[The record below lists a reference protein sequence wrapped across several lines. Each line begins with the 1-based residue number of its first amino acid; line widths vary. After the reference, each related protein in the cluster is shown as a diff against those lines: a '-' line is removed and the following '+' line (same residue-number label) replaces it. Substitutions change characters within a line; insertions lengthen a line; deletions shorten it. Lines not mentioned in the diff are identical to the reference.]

1 MRDERGPVGRLVHE
15 RDNGR
20 ERAKRRR
27 GEQQK
32 GAKEKKEKE
41 RERTAEADSLVKV
54 GGAWHAWRRKHKAWF
69 ERVSTLFPVRT

>member
-1 MRDERGPVGRLVHE
+1 MRDEIMRDERGPVGRLVHE

-41 RERTAEADSLVKV
+41 RENGRGRQS
-54 GGAWHAWRRKHKAWF
+54 R
-69 ERVSTLFPVRT
+69 

>member
-1 MRDERGPVGRLVHE
+1 MRDEIMRDERGPVGRLVHE

-41 RERTAEADSLVKV
+41 RERQRQTVSLK
-54 GGAWHAWRRKHKAWF
+54 
-69 ERVSTLFPVRT
+69 